1 MTKVMIGLSG
11 GVDSAVAAYLLKKQ
25 GYEVVGG
32 FMRNWDAIA
41 NGDFLGNPTL
51 NDSCCPQEKDYED
64 AKEVAK
70 KLGIELL
77 RIDFIKEYWDNVFS
91 YFLEEY
97 NKGRTP
103 NPDIFCNKY
112 IKFDAFLKFAR
123 DQGCDFIATG
133 HYAKRVDKEDGVVE
147 LHKAYDLNKDQTY
160 FLSQI
165 NNEQISSCLF
175 PLGDIDKPKVREI
188 ARELNLNVAD
198 KKDSTG
204 VCFIG
209 ERNFKE
215 FLKNYIPANKGKIID
230 INSNEVVGE
239 HDGVMYY
246 TIGQRKGLGIGGIS
260 GREPRSWFV
269 CYKDVKNNILYVADE
284 LGKDYKV
291 YVYQQIK
298 EDEHL
303 FSDRAIIKNINWLA
317 ERTNDPLH
325 VGCKFRYRQQDNGVT
340 LKFIDDDTIELIF
353 DEPYKAV
360 TTGQAAV
367 FYMGTRMLGGGIIE
381 EIYYKGKRID
391 IKK

>member
-11 GVDSAVAAYLLKKQ
+11 GVDSAVAAYLLKQQ
-25 GYEVVGG
+25 GYEVVAG

-91 YFLEEY
+91 YFIDEY

-112 IKFDAFLKFAR
+112 IKFDAFLKFAKAN
-123 DQGCDFIATG
+123 GCDFIATG
-133 HYAKRVDKEDGVVE
+133 HYAKRVENNSKVE
-147 LHKAYDLNKDQTY
+147 LHKAFDLNKDQTY

-165 NNEQISSCLF
+165 NEEQIASCLF
-175 PLGDIDKPKVREI
+175 PLGDIDKPEVRRI
-188 ARELNLNVAD
+188 ANELDLNVAN

-215 FLKNYIPANKGKIID
+215 FLKNYIPANKGDIVD
-230 INSNEVVGE
+230 INSGDVVGR

-269 CYKDVKNNILYVADE
+269 CYKDVKKNILYVAD
-284 LGKDYKV
+284 
-291 YVYQQIK
+291 
-298 EDEHL
+298 DESDTHL
-303 FSDRAIIKNINWLA
+303 YSDRAIIKNINWVG
-317 ERTNDPLH
+317 EKVIEPIH

-340 LKFIDDDTIELIF
+340 LKFIDEDTIELIY

-367 FYMGTRMLGGGIIE
+367 FYLGTQMLGGGIIE
-381 EIYYKGKRID
+381 ETYYKGKRTD
-391 IKK
+391 II